1 MAINEKLDYFYG
13 NQADQFVFYRVPK
26 ALFTEKR
33 YHGISAEAK
42 LLYGLM
48 LDRMGISARNQ
59 WMDQDRRVYI
69 YFTMDHAMELLDIGH
84 NKAVKLFKEL
94 ETAGLILR
102 KKQGQG
108 KPALVYVM
116 NLTRTKN
123 RNRPRRPRRLR
134 DRIRPKRTAATAW
147 NAMTLRR
154 TASPGM

>member
-1 MAINEKLDYFYG
+1 MAINGKLDYFYG

-59 WMDQDRRVYI
+59 WMDHEGRVYI

-116 NLTRTKN
+116 NFI
-123 RNRPRRPRRLR
+123 PP
-134 DRIRPKRTAATAW
+134 
-147 NAMTLRR
+147 
-154 TASPGM
+154 